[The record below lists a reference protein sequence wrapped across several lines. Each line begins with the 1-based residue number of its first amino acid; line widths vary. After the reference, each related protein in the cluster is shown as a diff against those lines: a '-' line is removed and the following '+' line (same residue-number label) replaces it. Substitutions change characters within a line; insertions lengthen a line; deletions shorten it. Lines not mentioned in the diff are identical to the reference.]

1 MFLYYYIIIINNGRF
16 SYINDLQNVRIRMRI
31 KLE

>member
-1 MFLYYYIIIINNGRF
+1 MFLYYYIIINNGRF
-16 SYINDLQNVRIRMRI
+16 SYINDLQNIRIRMRI